1 MEGIFLSEEKN
12 VKPETQE
19 VDITQKAERL
29 VKLFLPLCLV
39 LAVLIAGG
47 VYLYQG
53 SQKTLSI
60 YDAQVESKMVNA
72 KSRANGKVIELTVEN
87 GAHVEAGDVIAKV
100 AVNITAEDLKQ
111 LQQTVELSQRNLEEL
126 KKGQTITVP
135 VDTPASVSSGN
146 SQGLAAAAARLQRM
160 NELYEMGAISAVK
173 RDEAEAEYEAAAA
186 ASSSYSAPQTSYRTT
201 VQPTDPKIIAQAE
214 QQLKEAQAALLAA
227 QSDSQATEIVAPVAG
242 TIFYEDLSVGSELKA
257 GQTVARIGDAEE
269 IWIEAKLTPE
279 EAKLVRLGEYADYDL
294 GGKKA
299 AGVVQEIENESS
311 QESAQNTEGIASETA
326 DDGKLTVRLSLDSKT
341 LEGIRPGQKAI
352 VKFSLD

>member
-1 MEGIFLSEEKN
+1 MSEEN
-12 VKPETQE
+12 NLKPETQE
-19 VDITQKAERL
+19 IDITQKAERL
-29 VKLFLPLCLV
+29 LKICLPLCLL

-53 SQKTLSI
+53 SQKTLAI

-72 KSRANGKVIELTVEN
+72 KARANGKVVELTVEN
-87 GAHVEAGDVIAKV
+87 GSHVEAGDVIAKV
-100 AVNITAEDLKQ
+100 AVSVTPEDLKQ

-135 VDTPASVSSGN
+135 VETAASAPSGN

-186 ASSSYSAPQTSYRTT
+186 AGSSYSAPQTSYRTMT
-201 VQPTDPKIIAQAE
+201 QPTDPKIIAQAE
-214 QQLKEAQAALLAA
+214 QQLKEAQAALQAA

-242 TIFYEDLSVGSELKA
+242 TIFYEDLAAGSELKA

-269 IWIEAKLTPE
+269 IWIEARLTADE
-279 EAKLVRLGEYADYDL
+279 VQSIRLGEYADYEI

-299 AGVVQEIENESS
+299 AGIVQEIVDEKAS
-311 QESAQNTEGIASETA
+311 QEGTQNTEAEEIGA
-326 DDGKLTVRLSLDSKT
+326 DDGKITVKLSLDGKALT
-341 LEGIRPGQKAI
+341 DVRPGQKAV
-352 VKFSLD
+352 VKFSLE